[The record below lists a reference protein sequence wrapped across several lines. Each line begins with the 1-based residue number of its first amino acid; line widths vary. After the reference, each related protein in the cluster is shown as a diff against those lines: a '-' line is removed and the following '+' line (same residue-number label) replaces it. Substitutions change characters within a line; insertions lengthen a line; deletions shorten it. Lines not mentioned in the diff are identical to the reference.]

1 MKTASSQTEG
11 SQRVRAATPPDPLDG
26 RTARRLANR
35 DRILDAALDL
45 VAEGAEVDVETIAD
59 RAGVSVRSVYN
70 HFSTARELIA
80 GMYERGSAKVGPL
93 VEDLPD
99 ATVPF
104 DERVDRWVRVWSEIQ
119 EEIAAIRW
127 RALIAEAE
135 HPELQPELKQLR
147 TLHRAQIRGVFPEID
162 TEERRRA
169 VVAMTDSLAWRSL
182 RKHQGLSVEAARDV
196 IGETI
201 RRMRG

>member
-1 MKTASSQTEG
+1 MVTATS
-11 SQRVRAATPPDPLDG
+11 LDG
-26 RTARRLANR
+26 RTARKLANR

-45 VAEGAEVDVETIAD
+45 VAEGIEVDVESIAE

-70 HFSTARELIA
+70 HFPTARELIA
-80 GMYERGSAKVGPL
+80 GMYQRGSDKVRPL
-93 VEDLPD
+93 LADLPD
-99 ATVPF
+99 TTVPF
-104 DERVDRWVRVWSEIQ
+104 DERVERWVRVWARIQ

-127 RALIAEAE
+127 RSLIAEAE
-135 HPELQPELKQLR
+135 HPELQPELKELR
-147 TLHRAQIRGVFPEID
+147 NAHRAQIRSVFPEISTD
-162 TEERRRA
+162 SGRRA

-182 RKHQGLSVEAARDV
+182 RRHQGLSVEAACDV